1 MVQNTV
7 SLVTLSKH
15 PLPPH
20 MNSVNCVFFLIVQKK
35 KKGNY
40 CKIRGYIFEL
50 CVLHSNL
57 KVKGLCAVVCISV
70 ARMFLVVEGFN
81 TANSEGATN
90 GGIKVMRMKITV
102 KAFS

>member
-7 SLVTLSKH
+7 SLVTLLKH
-15 PLPPH
+15 FPLPV
-20 MNSVNCVFFLIVQKK
+20 NSVNCVFFLIVLKK
-35 KKGNY
+35 KKSNY

-57 KVKGLCAVVCISV
+57 KLKGLCAVVCICV

-81 TANSEGATN
+81 MSKSEGATN
-90 GGIKVMRMKITV
+90 ERIKVTRLKITV